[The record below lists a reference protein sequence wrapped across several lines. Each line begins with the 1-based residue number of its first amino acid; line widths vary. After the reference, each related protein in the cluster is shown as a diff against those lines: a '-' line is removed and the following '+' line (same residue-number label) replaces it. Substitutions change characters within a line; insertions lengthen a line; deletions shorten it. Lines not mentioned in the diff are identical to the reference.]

1 MSTLSI
7 WRREKKAI
15 PAEHRRNF
23 IHLYLD
29 IAWFG
34 VLNGTAIS
42 FMAIFAARQGADGFQ
57 IGLLNAAPAIISLA
71 ITLPAGQ
78 WLKKRSLT
86 RAVFWTSILHR
97 LFYLFWIF
105 LPMFLAPHLQT
116 WALIG
121 LVFLMSIPGTALAV
135 GFNAM
140 FAEVVPAEWHS
151 HVIGVRNALL
161 ALVFIAASLA
171 SGFILERLPFP
182 LGYQV
187 VFAIGFFGA
196 MMSSVHLFLIRSPKE
211 KSKANRVGQS
221 LNDWARPGTMRSWG
235 NTLKSSVGLRF
246 STRLTKR
253 PSLRLST
260 VSKSFTFLLILLFG
274 FHLAQYLA
282 IPLFPLYWVNNLA
295 LSDADISLGNAVF
308 YAAVLIGSTQL
319 ARVTGWSNHK
329 RVLVLGI
336 ALMSLYP
343 VLTAV
348 STNLTLFLITSVIG
362 GIAWSLAGGALSS
375 YLFERTPE
383 DERPLYLAWYHLAL
397 NAAILLGALIGPQL
411 ANGMGIVTALIIISF
426 GRFVAAFALWRWG

>member
-7 WRREKKAI
+7 WRREKKVI
-15 PAEHRRNF
+15 PAQHRANF

-105 LPMFLAPHLQT
+105 LPMFLAPQLQV

-140 FAEVVPAEWHS
+140 FAEVVPSAWHS

-187 VFAIGFFGA
+187 VFAIGFLGA
-196 MMSSVHLFLIRSPKE
+196 MMSSVHLFLIRSPQE
-211 KSKANRVGQS
+211 ANEPLQEGRS

-246 STRLTKR
+246 FTRLKKR
-253 PSLRLST
+253 PSLQLSG
-260 VSKSFTFLLILLFG
+260 VSKSFVPVLVLLFG

-329 RVLVLGI
+329 RVLVLGVT
-336 ALMSLYP
+336 LMSLYP

-375 YLFERTPE
+375 YLFERTPQ
-383 DERPLYLAWYHLAL
+383 DERPLHLAWYHLAL
-397 NAAILLGALIGPQL
+397 NAAILLGALVGPQL
-411 ANGMGIVTALIIISF
+411 ASGMGIVIALIMISLV
-426 GRFVAAFALWRWG
+426 RFVAAVALWRWG